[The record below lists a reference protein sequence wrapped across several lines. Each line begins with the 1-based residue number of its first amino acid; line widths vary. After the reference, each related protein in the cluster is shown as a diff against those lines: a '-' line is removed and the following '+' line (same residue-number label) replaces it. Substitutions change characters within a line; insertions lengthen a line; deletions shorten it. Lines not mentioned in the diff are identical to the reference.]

1 LLLVLFDKVYRE
13 KRSSSNSV
21 QRQRHAAEQ
30 GVDWIFIATRT
41 PHFGGLW
48 EAAVMV
54 AKLRLVRGVGNVK
67 LTPEELN
74 TYIIENKTLLRAQS
88 LHLATMPRTEKH

>member
-1 LLLVLFDKVYRE
+1 
-13 KRSSSNSV
+13 
-21 QRQRHAAEQ
+21 
-30 GVDWIFIATRT
+30 
-41 PHFGGLW
+41 
-48 EAAVMV
+48 MV